1 MNRIRGHLM
10 QCANP
15 QCRKELIYLREGRIE
30 AHELEIPSRERL
42 PLDNGFPANPV
53 PSKFFWLCGEC
64 MKTHTIKRWTTSGL
78 VVEFSAVEFGPGRML
93 TGEES
98 DPISTT
104 TLLSA

>member
-1 MNRIRGHLM
+1 M

-30 AHELEIPSRERL
+30 EHELEIPSRECL
-42 PLDNGFPANPV
+42 PFDNGFPANPV

-78 VVEFSAVEFGPGRML
+78 VVEFRSVKFGPCRML
-93 TGEES
+93 IGGES
-98 DPISTT
+98 DPIVAP